1 MAKKYVRDTKAA
13 QAIAATVVLDKRGVQ
28 VATVHEY
35 YSPSGSVLVDI
46 FTNSDRALER
56 NAKAL
61 GLSEPI
67 DAIHQQGKASGYGYD
82 KAAAAMSGLYVDGIR
97 LTDHC
102 GRSKASERLFARY
115 IKDIEIGGPACA
127 EVQKAYDE
135 KARKIGAHFANR
147 EVVTRGDH
155 RPLIWTQVDYNRET
169 MMPHYGYV
177 LRDDYDRSADTQI
190 EYDGP
195 IVTRYG
201 SLFVSA
207 GLEALRL
214 RGYRIIRAI

>member
-1 MAKKYVRDTKAA
+1 MTKKYVRDTKAA
-13 QAIAATVVLDKRGVQ
+13 QAIAATVVLDKRGVR

-35 YSPSGSVLVDI
+35 CSASGSVLVDV
-46 FTNSDRALER
+46 FTNGDKALER

-61 GLSEPI
+61 GLKDPI

-82 KAAAAMSGLYVDGIR
+82 KSAAAMAGLYVDGIQ

-102 GRSKASERLFARY
+102 GHSKASERLFARY
-115 IKDIEIGGPACA
+115 VKDIEIGGPACA

-135 KARKIGAHFANR
+135 KARKIGAHFANH

-155 RPLIWTQVDYNRET
+155 RPLVWTQVDYNRET
-169 MMPHYGYV
+169 MKPRYGYV
-177 LRDDYDRSADTQI
+177 LRSDYDRAADTQI
-190 EYDGP
+190 EYAGP
-195 IVTRYG
+195 IVKRYS
-201 SLFVSA
+201 SLFVAA
-207 GLEALRL
+207 GLEALHL